1 MIKEFTMKNTVRII
15 SLLLVAIM
23 CMALAACG
31 GDNVPTSGNA
41 PATGTTEG
49 TATQPVT
56 TEEEEELLEIP
67 EGAYY
72 EGYEFRILGKDA
84 GDYSNIDIVP
94 NPDVEE
100 DPINDAV
107 YERNNKLE
115 ELFGITIVGSL
126 QSAGNIVNTV
136 KNNVSAQTDAYDLI
150 CVEMSSAFTLAR
162 DGCLHNLY
170 EVPHID
176 MEKSWWDQ
184 NVADTMTIKDKLYFT
199 TGDITVLDDDCTMVQ
214 LFNKDAFSELKPD
227 VDIYQVV
234 KDKKWTMEYLASL
247 IKDMNSDLNGNGTP
261 DKDDRWGMCLSTADI
276 ATWYN
281 ASGEVMVGPDGKGG
295 FRFAMED
302 SRAMDVMAKSL
313 DFMLDY
319 KFFRTDQLSAT
330 AEDQLNSLMR
340 GTVIFRST
348 TMRTGRQL
356 RNMEMDFGILPSPLF
371 DEDQER
377 YYTPTSYSMVGHA
390 IPTTVEDLE
399 RTGVITEAMAY
410 YSKQYL
416 TPAYYD
422 VSLQGILTRDE
433 ESNDM
438 LDIIFS
444 SKIYDLG
451 YLFNVGGQQRMMRQL
466 VEGNTKAYAS
476 KYDEIRDTMNSD
488 IESFM
493 EEFEF

>member
-162 DGCLHNLY
+162 DGCL
-170 EVPHID
+170 
-176 MEKSWWDQ
+176 S
-184 NVADTMTIKDKLYFT
+184 TFT
-199 TGDITVLDDDCTMVQ
+199 
-214 LFNKDAFSELKPD
+214 
-227 VDIYQVV
+227 
-234 KDKKWTMEYLASL
+234 
-247 IKDMNSDLNGNGTP
+247 
-261 DKDDRWGMCLSTADI
+261 
-276 ATWYN
+276 
-281 ASGEVMVGPDGKGG
+281 
-295 FRFAMED
+295 RFP
-302 SRAMDVMAKSL
+302 
-313 DFMLDY
+313 
-319 KFFRTDQLSAT
+319 
-330 AEDQLNSLMR
+330 
-340 GTVIFRST
+340 I
-348 TMRTGRQL
+348 
-356 RNMEMDFGILPSPLF
+356 
-371 DEDQER
+371 
-377 YYTPTSYSMVGHA
+377 
-390 IPTTVEDLE
+390 
-399 RTGVITEAMAY
+399 
-410 YSKQYL
+410 
-416 TPAYYD
+416 
-422 VSLQGILTRDE
+422 
-433 ESNDM
+433 
-438 LDIIFS
+438 
-444 SKIYDLG
+444 
-451 YLFNVGGQQRMMRQL
+451 
-466 VEGNTKAYAS
+466 
-476 KYDEIRDTMNSD
+476 
-488 IESFM
+488 
-493 EEFEF
+493 